1 MKLILLLS
9 IVLIAAVVVQQPHES
24 FAKKHHSDS
33 SSSQGTGTSGSGE
46 TFADGLDAGKA
57 QGKTD
62 AINGVDNNSCDV
74 TIHSNFYCAGYKV
87 GYRANHGITNLV
99 R

>member
-1 MKLILLLS
+1 MKLILLLCF
-9 IVLIAAVVVQQPHES
+9 ILIAAVAVQQPHQS
-24 FAKKHHSDS
+24 FAKKHHRDS
-33 SSSQGTGTSGSGE
+33 QATGTSSGE

-62 AINGVDNNSCDV
+62 ALNGVDNNTCDPSV
-74 TIHSNFYCAGYKV
+74 HSNFYCAGYKV

>member
-1 MKLILLLS
+1 M
-9 IVLIAAVVVQQPHES
+9 VAIAVDRPHQS
-24 FAKKHHSDS
+24 FAKKHYNDS
-33 SSSQGTGTSGSGE
+33 PNLQATGTTGSGE

-74 TIHSNFYCAGYKV
+74 TIHSNFYCTDT
-87 GYRANHGITNLV
+87 R
-99 R
+99 

>member
-1 MKLILLLS
+1 MKLILLISL
-9 IVLIAAVVVQQPHES
+9 VLIAAVVQQPHES
-24 FAKKHHSDS
+24 FAKKLHNDS
-33 SSSQGTGTSGSGE
+33 PSSGTTGSGE

-74 TIHSNFYCAGYKV
+74 TIHSNFYCEGYKV
-87 GYRANHGITNLV
+87 GYRADHGITNLV

>member
-1 MKLILLLS
+1 MKLILLISL
-9 IVLIAAVVVQQPHES
+9 VLIAAVVVQQPHES
-24 FAKKHHSDS
+24 FAKKLHNDS
-33 SSSQGTGTSGSGE
+33 PSSGTTGSGE

-87 GYRANHGITNLV
+87 GYRADHGITNLV